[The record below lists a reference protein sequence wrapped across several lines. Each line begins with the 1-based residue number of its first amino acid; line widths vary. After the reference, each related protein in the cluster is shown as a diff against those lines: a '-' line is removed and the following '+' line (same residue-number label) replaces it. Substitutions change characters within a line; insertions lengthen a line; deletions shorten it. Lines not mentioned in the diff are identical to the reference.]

1 MGSPK
6 GLSLAGSFFVLNAF
20 SQSFKDGK
28 RVTYM
33 AKEKRKINAVIIVI
47 TCVVL
52 ALIGFSTF
60 KGAESQKS
68 PSVQSSTPI
77 STNQTTITATAT
89 PLVDLSISV
98 AEWNKERSDFE
109 TPPAKYVSVAN
120 QYKDPNVYMGKLI
133 YFECV
138 VNDFTHNDNGDIA
151 GINCHDPN
159 DFSSYIQIEVN
170 EFDRLDY
177 SKINKGDLLKIDG
190 MGDGAL
196 SGKNAFGATVY
207 TAGVV
212 VPFGTCFFEDKTT
225 GFINNK

>member
-1 MGSPK
+1 MIEKPK
-6 GLSLAGSFFVLNAF
+6 KGNWGITIV
-20 SQSFKDGK
+20 
-28 RVTYM
+28 VC
-33 AKEKRKINAVIIVI
+33 IIIVF
-47 TCVVL
+47 
-52 ALIGFSTF
+52 IGYSTLRN
-60 KGAESQKS
+60 AQSQKS
-68 PSVQSSTPI
+68 PSVQSPTSTPT
-77 STNQTTITATAT
+77 SQTTVTATTT
-89 PLVDLSISV
+89 PPVDLSISV

-159 DFSSYIQIEVN
+159 DFSSYVQIEVN